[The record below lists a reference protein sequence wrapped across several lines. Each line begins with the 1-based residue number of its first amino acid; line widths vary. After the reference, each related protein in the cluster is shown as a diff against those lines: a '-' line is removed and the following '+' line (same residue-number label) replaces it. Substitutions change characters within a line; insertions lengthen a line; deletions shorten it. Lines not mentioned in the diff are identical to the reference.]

1 MAHRDYTSNGSVQV
15 MLFKDRLE
23 ICNPGSLPYGLTTAK
38 LLLPHSSIPA
48 NPLLAEPMY
57 LRGAIE
63 RMGTGTGDIVKR
75 CIEMGLPS
83 PVFIQQEEFRVIIY
97 RNVADTPQE
106 TAQETQLVNPKI
118 LQLINCLGNEY
129 LSSQNLMKRLHLK
142 HRANFR
148 ENYLLPAIQQN
159 YVLLL
164 YPDNPTH
171 RNQRYYLTEKGIK
184 LLKQNTNYTN

>member
-1 MAHRDYTSNGSVQV
+1 MT
-15 MLFKDRLE
+15 E
-23 ICNPGSLPYGLTTAK
+23 
-38 LLLPHSSIPA
+38 
-48 NPLLAEPMY
+48 
-57 LRGAIE
+57 
-63 RMGTGTGDIVKR
+63 
-75 CIEMGLPS
+75 
-83 PVFIQQEEFRVIIY
+83 
-97 RNVADTPQE
+97 
-106 TAQETQLVNPKI
+106 QETQLVNPKI